1 MFLDRVSLREYKSEQ
16 DLRKKPQQVRY
27 LGKLCVEVRDSM
39 ESHPRSMPSIHGVLC
54 LKADGQSG
62 RLSIVPGQDP
72 VLSHRTESNETVMTI
87 PGLSR
92 FMTQE
97 ALGAEMDLHCEMTA
111 WILVPGKPLRELG
124 FLWVKRAAKAFIQN
138 GYENKGPLRFRLRLF
153 GLEFV
158 KQNKRKLTTRDSGM
172 KALNAL
178 VVDGNTLVDV
188 VPHETFV
195 IRRNGRELAFFRKE
209 TEELVAGNHVEFQAY
224 ALAKAK
230 ATGSEGWVF
239 KVNEDVFFDSMS
251 QATPD
256 SFGTFRDNTSVK
268 IKEEFFFKGLLA
280 CKVDDGTDEPPVWLF
295 EKAKPYGCLRYV
307 GDVSDNARI
316 RKMLDLKLA
325 PITLGEDG
333 SKEGLYRQDFA
344 KIQAGCVQISVM
356 SSGVTP
362 NYFVSGVKQY
372 ELKETPVDYDELS
385 TVQTVADK
393 NTHFL
398 AVKEAIQEMEAL
410 LRADPEDQPKHM
422 PAIPVK
428 KPRVRQPLQFRAE
441 PRPVSPKMVAARAE
455 PMPVYTGSP
464 FLIPDWKFIQPS
476 TKAVPTRARREAS
489 PVRQPSPKRPRE
501 ISPVRQHSPEPDLS
515 SLPSSPARDES
526 PCPASLPYETY
537 YESDN

>member
-1 MFLDRVSLREYKSEQ
+1 MFLDRVSLRKYDPKQ
-16 DLRKKPQQVRY
+16 DLRKKPRQVRY
-27 LGKLCVEVRDSM
+27 LGKFCLEVRDSM
-39 ESHPRSMPSIHGVLC
+39 ESHPRSMPSVNGVLC
-54 LKADGQSG
+54 HKADGQSG
-62 RLSIVPGQDP
+62 RLSIKPGQDP

-87 PGLSR
+87 PGFRR

-111 WILVPGKPLRELG
+111 WVVVPDKPARELG
-124 FLWVKRAAKAFIQN
+124 FLWVKRAAKAFIEH
-138 GYENKGPLRFRLRLF
+138 GYENKGPLQFRLRLF
-153 GLEFV
+153 GFEFV
-158 KQNKRKLTTRDSGM
+158 TLDGRKLTQRDSGM
-172 KALNAL
+172 KALPAL

-188 VPHETFV
+188 VPHEAYV
-195 IRRNGRELAFFRKE
+195 IRKKGRELAFYQNEKC
-209 TEELVAGNHVEFQAY
+209 VAGDFEEFKAY

-239 KVNEDVFFDSMS
+239 KVNEDVFFDALS
-251 QATPD
+251 QATRD

-295 EKAKPYGCLRYV
+295 EKAKLDGSLRYV

-316 RKMLDLKLA
+316 RTMLDRKLA

-333 SKEGLYRQDFA
+333 RKEGLYRQDFG
-344 KIQAGCVQISVM
+344 KIRAGCVQISVM

-372 ELKETPVDYDELS
+372 ELEETPVDYDELS

-393 NTHFL
+393 NAHFL

-428 KPRVRQPLQFRAE
+428 KPRVRQAQPLLFRAE

-464 FLIPDWKFIQPS
+464 FLIPDWKFIQP
-476 TKAVPTRARREAS
+476 KAAPTRARREAS